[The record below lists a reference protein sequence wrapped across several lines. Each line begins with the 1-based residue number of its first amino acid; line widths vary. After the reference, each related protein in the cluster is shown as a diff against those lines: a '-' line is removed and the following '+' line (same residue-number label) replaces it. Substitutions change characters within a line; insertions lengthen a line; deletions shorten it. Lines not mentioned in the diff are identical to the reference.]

1 MLWLM
6 GLMGTLAIWIVN
18 ASDISC
24 REWKWTVPTTTYAS
38 RIVYWCDGD
47 IPIIT
52 IYGEDEKWITMKAM
66 NEWATAISYSNN
78 DTNSYWNIYQWW
90 NSYGFPSIIWPTVID
105 NSWSTAIDASSYA
118 PSTYNNDTWIKVY
131 QWDSWDNRN
140 LWWGSWDEK
149 NYFWVR
155 WFDTGSFLVI
165 NSGDRQAMCPNGYH
179 VPSAWER
186 SALFYLWGKNYD
198 EKQWTTLFSERNLVY
213 LNQKSGL
220 EWTWIRFSEDMQIP
234 FAGIRNIQGSA
245 ISVDYGKYW
254 SSSPRDDFV
263 NSRYAYINPNVLR
276 WSDYEYRAN
285 WNSIRCFKNE
295 YVKLPQT
302 FTISFISDGLEIVS
316 WNVTSW
322 EVRSE
327 TIPTPDE
334 KEWYRFLY
342 RYLTGESMTGFDFST
357 SITGNITLYAKWKN
371 LKDIDIE
378 AVATATKKTLKIN
391 KYFANAYTVNR
402 WDGSP
407 EEIVSEDKTHT
418 YTWVWKYIIT
428 LSFTGTA
435 TRRTFKSSVNEWL
448 VPKAWTTMT
457 WVRIIYM
464 PSLEKWFWANSTAP
478 GNYFFNYFNADWALT
493 SFPEWSFDTTKI
505 TKAGAYFFYKFNENW
520 ASISLP
526 ENSFDTSK
534 ISTVGAYFFSSFNMM
549 WWLTSLPNDSF
560 NTSKISTVGA
570 YFFTNFNRD
579 WQLTSLPSGSFDTS
593 NISWAV
599 GNYFFDSFNYKW
611 QLTNLPNDSFNISNI
626 TAVGNYF
633 FSFFNNQWQLTSL
646 PSGSFDTSNISWSV
660 GNKFF
665 QSFNLLWQ
673 LTSLPSESFNTSKIT
688 TVGNEFFISFN
699 SQWALTSLPE
709 GSFDTS
715 NITKVGNNFFNW
727 FNSNWQITSL
737 PEWSF
742 DTSNITTVESD
753 FLYNFNKNWRITD
766 LPESFKLTSV
776 AYNKS
781 TSYKYAFN
789 STWYT
794 LNRNVSDIVSWV
806 TVPLDDRD
814 TFSDNQP
821 WRCGVH
827 ENRLVTTA
835 DACSISYDDGQWGT
849 WEFKY
854 NADTTWV
861 EVWSGM
867 EEPTRIGYTSSGWKD
882 ASWNKVDEIIFPDMD
897 GQTLYA
903 NREINQYTITLDI
916 DWTLT
921 AITWD
926 YGSPVNKPAD
936 PKKDW
941 YTFKWWEPE
950 IPDTMPAEDITI
962 KAKWEKLNSSG
973 WWGWWGGWS
982 SSSSSTG
989 SNATTGSDN
998 SNNTWN
1004 QQTWSGANSSTGT
1017 QNEQPTSW
1025 TKINEPEANTGN
1037 NIQTWNQVDN
1047 SLEDSQSDK
1056 HDAEDS
1062 SANASEWQTY
1072 TPEFQQAYE
1081 FAKWHW
1087 ITTMPTIQK
1096 ADMNWK
1102 LTRIAMAKM
1111 LSQYAINV
1119 LWKTPD
1125 ATQNNKFNDVTDKQN
1140 SDYDNGVTL
1149 AYQLGIMWQ
1158 NMPNNRF
1165 RPNDEVTRAEFATA
1179 LSRMIYKTSDWV
1191 YKSTDKYY
1199 TNHMEKLVEEWII
1212 TKDDPKMKELR
1223 WYVMIMLMRSAK

>member
-1 MLWLM
+1 MKKHFLKTVLLLIGLMWTLALWL
-6 GLMGTLAIWIVN
+6 VN

-302 FTISFISDGLEIVS
+302 FTISFISDGVEIVS

-322 EVRSE
+322 EVRSG

-448 VPKAWTTMT
+448 VPKSGTTMT
-457 WVRIIYM
+457 GVKIIYM
-464 PSLEKWFWANSTAP
+464 PSLADGFGNSATHP
-478 GNYFFNYFNADWALT
+478 GDYFFSHFNIEWALT
-493 SFPEWSFDTTKI
+493 SLPEWSFDT
-505 TKAGAYFFYKFNENW
+505 
-520 ASISLP
+520 
-526 ENSFDTSK
+526 
-534 ISTVGAYFFSSFNMM
+534 
-549 WWLTSLPNDSF
+549 
-560 NTSKISTVGA
+560 
-570 YFFTNFNRD
+570 
-579 WQLTSLPSGSFDTS
+579 S
-593 NISWAV
+593 NITSAGW
-599 GNYFFDSFNYKW
+599 GFFIIFNYKW
-611 QLTNLPNDSFNISNI
+611 ALKSLPTWSFNISNI
-626 TAVGNYF
+626 
-633 FSFFNNQWQLTSL
+633 
-646 PSGSFDTSNISWSV
+646 DTE
-660 GNKFF
+660 GGAFF
-665 QSFNLLWQ
+665 QGFNYWG
-673 LTSLPSESFNTSKIT
+673 KD
-688 TVGNEFFISFN
+688 
-699 SQWALTSLPE
+699 LTSLPE
-709 GSFDTS
+709 GSFRFSSWLTTVNNRFFFEFNAWWQLTSLPTWSFDTS
-715 NITKVGNNFFNW
+715 YITSIKDSFFSE
-727 FNSNWQITSL
+727 FNRRWAITSL

-742 DTSNITTVESD
+742 DTSNIVTGRDS
-753 FLYNFNKNWRITD
+753 FFWAFNDWWKIVD
-766 LPESFKLTSV
+766 LPDTFTMNSIWAS
-776 AYNKS
+776 KS
-781 TSYKYAFN
+781 YGYQDAFN
-789 STWYT
+789 SSKYT
-794 LNRNVSDIVSWV
+794 LNKKVSDLVSWV
-806 TVPLDDRD
+806 TVPSSDRN

-827 ENRLVTTA
+827 PNWLVSTA
-835 DACSISYDDGQWGT
+835 NACSISYDDGQWWT

-854 NADTTWV
+854 TADTTWV
-861 EVWSGM
+861 VVWSEM
-867 EEPTRIGYTSSGWKD
+867 EEPTRIGYTFSGWLD
-882 ASWNKVDEIIFPDMD
+882 ASWNKVEEIVFPEMD
-897 GQTLYA
+897 GQTLNA

-921 AITWD
+921 TITWD
-926 YGSPVNKPAD
+926 YGSPVNKPAN

-941 YTFKWWEPE
+941 YRFIGWDKE
-950 IPDTMPAEDITI
+950 IPATMPAEDMII
-962 KAKWEKLNSSG
+962 NAKWEKLNSSG
-973 WWGWWGGWS
+973 GWGGWGGWWWS

-989 SNATTGSDN
+989 SNTTTGSDN

-1025 TKINEPEANTGN
+1025 TKIKEPEANTGN

-1047 SLEDSQSDK
+1047 PLEDSQSDK
-1056 HDAEDS
+1056 QDGEDS
-1062 SANASEWQTY
+1062 QPAGQASINISEWQTY

-1096 ADMNWK
+1096 ADMDGK

-1125 ATQNNKFNDVTDKQN
+1125 TTQNNKFNDVTDKQN

-1158 NMPNNRF
+1158 NMPNNKF

-1179 LSRMIYKTSDWV
+1179 LSRMIYWTSDWE
-1191 YKSTDKYY
+1191 YKWTWKYY
-1199 TNHMEKLVEEWII
+1199 IHHMEKLVEEWII
-1212 TKDDPKMKELR
+1212 TKDDPRMKELR